1 MNKYN
6 HYLGGGKLCAVV
18 LLLTLSFER
27 SSGFSSLCHHDPT
40 PHLTHLTQARKS
52 MRCGRSSPA
61 SSGNVKF
68 CGRTYRPS
76 RIGIQFQFMANS
88 NDEENTNREIS
99 DEARRKL
106 LLSPLLLQAAAAF
119 PFLITN
125 TAQPQPA
132 FADDNIMDIDQK
144 KVVMQMSSQNI
155 PTRYSS
161 STSTSTSS
169 TSSIDGTATATTET
183 LAASEFDL
191 LTEDELRRI
200 AVFEKAAPSVVYID
214 TFVEQRDVFSTN
226 VMEVPV
232 GTGSGF
238 VWDDKGHIV
247 TNCEYLILVA
257 ELIHYEFILISF
269 PLPALTI
276 HITHHMVIFMQIMW
290 FGQRSLLKLV
300 SEY

>member
-1 MNKYN
+1 
-6 HYLGGGKLCAVV
+6 
-18 LLLTLSFER
+18 
-27 SSGFSSLCHHDPT
+27 
-40 PHLTHLTQARKS
+40 

-247 TNCEYLILVA
+247 TNCE
-257 ELIHYEFILISF
+257 
-269 PLPALTI
+269 
-276 HITHHMVIFMQIMW
+276 
-290 FGQRSLLKLV
+290 
-300 SEY
+300 